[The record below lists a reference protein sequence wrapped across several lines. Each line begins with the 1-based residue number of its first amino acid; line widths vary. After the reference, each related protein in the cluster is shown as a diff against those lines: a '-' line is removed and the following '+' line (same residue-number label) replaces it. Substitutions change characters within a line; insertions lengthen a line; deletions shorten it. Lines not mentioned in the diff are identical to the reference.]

1 MRRFN
6 SNVRRQKGRR
16 VVRKKDEDI
25 NGLSITSLLDVLTIL
40 LVFLMKNVSMEAVK
54 INELPDMKYPTT
66 MTTDALMDNP
76 MVTPVKLYTDR
87 VLLGIDNLLLGT
99 PQDLIENVSKRQV
112 MQDFFRN
119 EWSAVPEDKWE
130 DACLVVQADSNLPC
144 GYITEIV
151 RVGTN
156 TGYQNIYFATLE
168 EADWL
173 QSYSSAVGR

>member
-66 MTTDALMDNP
+66 MTTEIGRASCRE
-76 MVTPVKLYTDR
+76 R
-87 VLLGIDNLLLGT
+87 V
-99 PQDLIENVSKRQV
+99 
-112 MQDFFRN
+112 
-119 EWSAVPEDKWE
+119 
-130 DACLVVQADSNLPC
+130 
-144 GYITEIV
+144 
-151 RVGTN
+151 
-156 TGYQNIYFATLE
+156 
-168 EADWL
+168 
-173 QSYSSAVGR
+173 

>member
-1 MRRFN
+1 MSTYRSREK
-6 SNVRRQKGRR
+6 KGRR
-16 VVRKKDEDI
+16 AVRKKSEDVKS
-25 NGLSITSLLDVLTIL
+25 LSITSLLDVLTII

-54 INELPDMKYPTT
+54 INELPDMQYPTT
-66 MTTDALMDNP
+66 MTKDALMENP

-87 VLLGIDNLLLGT
+87 VLLGIDNAYLGE
-99 PQDLIENVSKRQV
+99 PQDLIENVSKRAL
-112 MQDFFRN
+112 MQEFFRN
-119 EWSAVPEDKWE
+119 EWNAVPEDKWD

-173 QSYSSAVGR
+173 KSYGPAASR

>member
-1 MRRFN
+1 MRSIN
-6 SNVRRQKGRR
+6 SNIGRQKGQR
-16 VVRKKDEDI
+16 VIRKKDEDI
-25 NGLSITSLLDVLTIL
+25 KGLSITSLLDVLTIL

-54 INELPDMKYPTT
+54 INELPDMQYPTT
-66 MTTDALMDNP
+66 MTKDDLMENP
-76 MVTPVKLYTDR
+76 LVTPVKLYTDR
-87 VLLGIDNLLLGT
+87 VLLGIDDLFLGE
-99 PQDLIENVSKRQV
+99 PKDLIENVSKRTI

-119 EWSAVPEDKWE
+119 EWSSIPEEKWE
-130 DACLVVQADSNLPC
+130 DACLIVQADKNLPC

-173 QSYSSAVGR
+173 QSYSPAGSR